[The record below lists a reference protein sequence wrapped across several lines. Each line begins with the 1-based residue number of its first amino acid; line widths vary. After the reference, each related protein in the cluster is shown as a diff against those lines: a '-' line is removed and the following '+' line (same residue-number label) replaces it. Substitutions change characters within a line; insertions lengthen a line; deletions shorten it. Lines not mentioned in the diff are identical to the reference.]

1 MAKKNVFQPRT
12 EEEREFKKVIES
24 IDYSKNSYEVFT
36 DWIQCCALAYAQ
48 VSHYTDEKEERYKN
62 IMNKYSEE
70 DRHKFAEL
78 MAILIRAYTNK
89 DGSAKFGDMLGD
101 IYMACLMLYRNIPQ
115 TEKNLEMCKK
125 LVIQRKE
132 ADKKA
137 FNDFINGGWKD
148 GINS

>member
-1 MAKKNVFQPRT
+1 MEKLEDKNMMDAIKYV
-12 EEEREFKKVIES
+12 EENKLHAEANKLANKV
-24 IDYSKNSYEVFT
+24 
-36 DWIQCCALAYAQ
+36 C
-48 VSHYTDEKEERYKN
+48 
-62 IMNKYSEE
+62 
-70 DRHKFAEL
+70 
-78 MAILIRAYTNK
+78 
-89 DGSAKFGDMLGD
+89 D